1 MITEG
6 LIIAIVVCIGI
17 TIMGYLNKSL
27 PFMFISSLGFIICGL
42 QIFQQTDEI
51 LPMVLLLFFAMGQFL
66 IIKKEG
72 A

>member
-6 LIIAIVVCIGI
+6 LIIAIAVCVGI

-27 PFMFISSLGFIICGL
+27 PFMFISSLGYIICGL

-66 IIKKEG
+66 IIRKEG